1 MRLMTKL
8 GLTAAATLAVFAIG
22 GAGTAA
28 AGNTALCEQPEQPC
42 AAANIYQ
49 GHFEALAANP
59 KFLTDIT
66 NIACKKSRILGFA
79 LGLANPQATHLEALT
94 FTEDCLTEAG
104 FPCVVESTQ
113 LGLLLILRTELNL
126 GIATMDN
133 TRVLVS
139 CPGVAIHCIFDMGT
153 EMHVTG
159 SPNANSLAEIHALE
173 SPLEVAEGMFCPEE
187 ASLDALYKVVEP
199 DPIAITG

>member
-1 MRLMTKL
+1 
-8 GLTAAATLAVFAIG
+8 
-22 GAGTAA
+22 
-28 AGNTALCEQPEQPC
+28 
-42 AAANIYQ
+42 
-49 GHFEALAANP
+49 
-59 KFLTDIT
+59 
-66 NIACKKSRILGFA
+66 
-79 LGLANPQATHLEALT
+79 
-94 FTEDCLTEAG
+94 
-104 FPCVVESTQ
+104 
-113 LGLLLILRTELNL
+113 
-126 GIATMDN
+126 MDN

-139 CPGVAIHCIFDMGT
+139 CPGAAIHCIFDMGT